1 MSATTTEID
10 VDNLG
15 DYLEKNIDSFH
26 GLKELIKFD
35 VGQSNPTYKLVA
47 ASGDYVLRRQPP
59 GELLKSAHQVDR
71 EYRVMQALRNTDVP
85 VPAMYHLCTDTSV
98 IGSMFFIM
106 EFANGKPLLDPTM
119 PDIEKEQRADYYA
132 AAIDILAAIHSVDL
146 VATKLSDFGKGVDYF
161 ARQTA
166 LWTKQYRLAETDQ
179 IANMETLIEWLPIN
193 LPADDGQLTLTHGDY
208 KFDNMLF
215 APGQPRAIA
224 VLDWELSTLGHP
236 IADLAY
242 FCMCLRMPSSGIVLG
257 LGGLDREE
265 IGIPTEA
272 ALLEHY
278 CAAREL
284 DSIPHFNTYLAF
296 SFFRLASITQGVYK
310 RSKTG
315 NASSERAVFAG
326 EATGLLAAEAI
337 KLIG

>member
-1 MSATTTEID
+1 MPETIKEID
-10 VDNLG
+10 VATLG
-15 DYLEKNIDSFH
+15 AYLEKNIDSFH

-47 ASGDYVLRRQPP
+47 QSGDYVLRRQPP

-71 EYRVMQALRNTDVP
+71 EYRVMNALRDTDVP
-85 VPAMYHLCTDTSV
+85 VPVMHHLCTDKSI
-98 IGSMFFIM
+98 IGSMFFVM
-106 EFANGKPLLDPTM
+106 EFANGKPILDPALT
-119 PDIEKEQRADYYA
+119 DIEKARRADYYM

-179 IANMETLIEWLPIN
+179 RDDMETLIEWLPAN
-193 LPADDGQLTLTHGDY
+193 LPTDDGQVTLTHGDY

-215 APGQPRAIA
+215 APGNPRAIA

-242 FCMCLRMPSSGIVLG
+242 FCMCLRMPSSGVVLG
-257 LGGLDREE
+257 LGGVDREE
-265 IGIPTEA
+265 LGIPTED
-272 ALLEHY
+272 ALLNRY
-278 CAAREL
+278 CTTRGL
-284 DSIPHFNTYLAF
+284 DGIPHFNTYLAF
-296 SFFRLASITQGVYK
+296 SFFRLASISQGVYK
-310 RSKTG
+310 RSKMG

-326 EATGLLAAEAI
+326 EGARQLAAEAI

>member
-1 MSATTTEID
+1 MSENSTEID
-10 VDNLG
+10 SQLLG
-15 DYLEKNIDSFH
+15 DYLQNNIDSFH
-26 GLKELIKFD
+26 GLTKLVKFD
-35 VGQSNPTYKLVA
+35 VGQSNPTYKVVA
-47 ASGDYVLRRQPP
+47 ESGNYVLRRQPP

-71 EYRVMQALRNTDVP
+71 EYRVMHALRDTDVP
-85 VPAMYHLCTDTSV
+85 VPVMHHLCTDTSV
-98 IGSMFFIM
+98 IGSMFFVM
-106 EFANGKPLLDPTM
+106 EFANGKPLLDPAM
-119 PDIEKEQRADYYA
+119 PDIEMERRADYYFS
-132 AAIDILAAIHSVDL
+132 AIDVMAAIHSVDL
-146 VATKLSDFGKGVDYF
+146 EKTGLSDFGKGVDYF

-179 IANMETLIEWLPIN
+179 RDDMETLIEWLPAN
-193 LPADDGQLTLTHGDY
+193 LPTDDGQVTLTHGDY

-215 APGQPRAIA
+215 APGEPRAIA

-242 FCMCLRMPSSGIVLG
+242 FCMCLRMPSSGVVLG

-265 IGIPTEA
+265 LGIPGEA

-278 CAAREL
+278 CAARGL
-284 DSIPHFNTYLAF
+284 DSVPHFNTYLAF
-296 SFFRLASITQGVYK
+296 SFFRLASISQGVYK
-310 RSKTG
+310 RSKIG

-326 EATGLLAAEAI
+326 EGARQLAAEAI